1 MRISDSYRYAN
12 SQAAIARAQTRLAQA
27 QQQIST
33 GKRINAPS
41 DAPLDAALA
50 TRLRADRDDTDR
62 HLRSLG
68 DAKAW
73 LSVQDSA
80 LQSASSLLQRVNELA
95 IQSGNASL
103 GDGGR
108 EAIATELDGIRQQL
122 GLIANTNYQ
131 GQSVFGS
138 FSENAVELT
147 ADGASFLGVPGA
159 EVQRRVSDSQVIAV
173 NTDGNTVFGFDT
185 GDDVFSV
192 INRLAADVR
201 AGDTDSVNTDR
212 EALLARTATI
222 HDALGGVGTRAA
234 LVDSAS
240 SRHEDDKITM
250 SARISDVEDADVAE
264 SAVKLQQAS
273 TAYEAIL
280 GMVAMSQQ
288 KSLMD
293 FLR

>member
-12 SQAAIARAQTRLAQA
+12 SQAAIAGAKSRLAEA
-27 QQQIST
+27 QRQIST
-33 GKRINAPS
+33 GKRINVPS

-50 TRLRADRDDTDR
+50 TRLRAGRDDTDR
-62 HLRSLG
+62 HLRALG

-80 LQSASSLLQRVNELA
+80 LQSASALLRRADELA

-103 GDGGR
+103 GDAGR
-108 EAIATELDGIRQQL
+108 AAIATELDGIREQL

-138 FSENAVELT
+138 FAGQAVELT
-147 ADGASFLGVPGA
+147 PDGATFIGTAGA
-159 EVQRRVSDSQVIAV
+159 EVQRRVSDSQIIAV
-173 NTDGNTVFGFDT
+173 NTDGNRVFGFDS
-185 GDDVFSV
+185 GDDVFGV
-192 INRLAADVR
+192 IARLAESVR
-201 AGDTDSVNTDR
+201 AGDNAAVNADR
-212 EALLARTATI
+212 AAMQERVATV

-240 SRHEDDKITM
+240 SRHEDDKVTM
-250 SARISDVEDADVAE
+250 SSRISEVEDADVAE
-264 SAVKLQQAS
+264 SAVRLAQANQ
-273 TAYEAIL
+273 AYEAVL
-280 GMVAMSQQ
+280 GMVAMTQQ